1 MYWKS
6 EAPLSVRLWIKLL
19 WFRFLLHSLTIC
31 VWSSKNSSYRNKTME
46 IYLWVANWYNWC
58 GGISYGTLWGGS
70 ILKEEGLWTWRA
82 RSFTFWVHI
91 FEQITP
97 ATLLQSL
104 YVMVY
109 LLKTV
114 QKLKKNSFQYVN
126 TSEHLNGVV
135 SQVHI
140 SGGFFMIMIQCLIY
154 SLGQLDCLQ
163 EDQG

>member
-1 MYWKS
+1 M
-6 EAPLSVRLWIKLL
+6 

-46 IYLWVANWYNWC
+46 TYLWIANWYNWC

-140 SGGFFMIMIQCLIY
+140 SGGFFMIMIQRLIY